1 MDTNNIKKMPT
12 FNKELLEYCKHKYG
26 VTMDQ
31 IIKEI
36 KPKNEFANWKVKI
49 SRLINKK
56 ESDPSNFGLLE
67 LSENLAD
74 YFNLISSEHDQKF
87 TASQFI
93 EKDCIINVVGEC
105 VETGEIIEWKKNKWK
120 LKVPKN
126 LCNLQGYYIRQG
138 VSQGKVRIAKKLD
151 VDGSAEYNFSIV
163 KQKKTNK
170 LFYGY
175 LKPLSNGK
183 FNICDYSVISS
194 EIKILHQNLEIVN
207 KTKIISMIS
216 PKESDWIK

>member
-1 MDTNNIKKMPT
+1 MNYKDIKKMPT
-12 FNKELLEYCKHKYG
+12 FNKDLLEHCKHKYN

-56 ESDPSNFGLLE
+56 ETDPTNFGLLE

-74 YFNLISSEHDQKF
+74 YFNLISNDEIKY
-87 TASQFI
+87 TASQFL
-93 EKDCIINVVGEC
+93 EKPCIIDVVGEC

-120 LKVPKN
+120 IKVPKN
-126 LCNLQGYYIRQG
+126 MCNLQAYYIRQG
-138 VSQGKVRIAKKLD
+138 VSQGKVRIAKKLN
-151 VDGSAEYNFSIV
+151 VAGTAEYNFSIV

-183 FNICDYSVISS
+183 FNICDFSVVSGQTEVIHPNI
-194 EIKILHQNLEIVN
+194 EITH
-207 KTKIISMIS
+207 KTKIIDTIS
-216 PKESDWIK
+216 TKDSDWIN